1 MEKYNKLLSNITK
14 LIEKGLFNSKDL
26 KKEVENAL
34 KFKMEII
41 GNKLN
46 FVSREEF
53 EVQKKLIEKLQKE
66 LKKLINEDRPNII
79 AAIAE
84 ARSHGD
90 LSENAEYQYA
100 KEQQSLIEG
109 KIQELESTSGLAE
122 IIDVSQLSG
131 KKIKFG
137 ATIEIE
143 DNDTGSK
150 SKYQIVGEYE
160 SDINNKKLSINS
172 PLARGLIG
180 KTKDDIVEVVSPK
193 GTKSYSV
200 LSVKFI

>member
-1 MEKYNKLLSNITK
+1 MNKIPMTSS
-14 LIEKGLFNSKDL
+14 GY
-26 KKEVENAL
+26 
-34 KFKMEII
+34 
-41 GNKLN
+41 
-46 FVSREEF
+46 
-53 EVQKKLIEKLQKE
+53 EKLQEE

-90 LSENAEYQYA
+90 LSENPEYQYA

-109 KIQELESTSGLAE
+109 KIQELEITSGLAE
-122 IIDVSQLSG
+122 IIEVSQLSG
-131 KKIKFG
+131 KAIKFG

-143 DNDTGSK
+143 DNDSGIK